1 MIVWNIDKIPLTV
14 TFYLFILYYV
24 KRYAKKG
31 EKVMNMSTTILIIF
45 VVLTCFLIHSF
56 AQREVHDFQSRNL
69 ILAIAK
75 IDSARAEIKEYKF
88 IAENILAKSDTTKN
102 QRYDEQCRVDSL
114 QDSMIDKLEK
124 RTRLLLMDPNV
135 Q

>member
-1 MIVWNIDKIPLTV
+1 
-14 TFYLFILYYV
+14 
-24 KRYAKKG
+24 
-31 EKVMNMSTTILIIF
+31 MNMSTTILIIF

-56 AQREVHDFQSRNL
+56 AQQEVHDFQSRNL